1 MATRN
6 IVPNNDSEGNIGSVI
21 KKWIKGWFV
30 DVYVSGSIT
39 DGTDSVTVNQLANP
53 PGGGDLLSTN
63 NLSDVADAATS
74 LSNLSGEPAFS
85 KNTAFNKD
93 FGTIAGTV
101 LEGDKNAAIVLN
113 TAKAT
118 NATHTGEV
126 TGGGGL
132 TVDPTAISNKASV
145 TAAAGMEVLV
155 NDAGT
160 LKKANASDFLGGGG
174 GVFTPTINGT
184 NMVEVSQESDFGTV
198 VGSVIT
204 LTANT
209 TYFIR
214 GNVNCSNRLLI
225 DTADIAIIGWDRDKD
240 GLTYTSSG
248 GDFITIDNV
257 NCELANIKLSS
268 TNTTGGEVVLRADNH
283 NYGAAYN
290 DGRNKVL
297 TIINCQ
303 IRNCYDVW
311 HIEGFDLV
319 DIQNTLVWYVQATVM
334 GCHFQNV
341 SKLQLSSCEF
351 VRWFDE
357 TSLPTPSGYA
367 TTPMIELLANGSGN
381 GFGAVN
387 INGAIIHPQQTQ
399 VGIDINTASTTGFG
413 TISSSAFINIGL
425 TTGAVF
431 KPQIPVLL
439 LPDYSQTATYKFDVF
454 ANQGILNSTSGVV
467 STLSANA
474 TATTVSAVYAD
485 VNTGGSATT
494 QAAVRFTTAGT
505 GIVTYDGTKQVYCS
519 IHASLSL
526 DSGGNDDTYTV
537 GLFKDSGAGY
547 ALLPGS
553 EVEVEFD
560 GSGGFSLDVGT
571 IAINYGTLFNNGDAV
586 KMQIKSTGASASIT
600 VTDYQLVIRE

>member
-30 DVYVSGSIT
+30 DVYVSGNIT

-53 PGGGDLLSTN
+53 PASGDLLSTN

-113 TAKAT
+113 TAKVT
-118 NATHTGEV
+118 NATHIGEV
-126 TGGGGL
+126 TGSGSL

-160 LKKANASDFLGGGG
+160 LKKANASDFLGSG

-184 NMVEVSQESDFGTV
+184 NMVEVSQESDFGTA

-248 GDFITIDNV
+248 GDFITIDDV
-257 NCELANIKLSS
+257 NCEIANIKLSS
-268 TNTTGGEVVLRADNH
+268 TNVTGGETVLRAV
-283 NYGAAYN
+283 NYNAPDYN
-290 DGRNKVL
+290 AGRDKVL

-311 HIEGFDLV
+311 YIEGFDLV
-319 DIQNTLVWYVQATVM
+319 DIQNTLVWYVQATTI
-334 GCHFQNV
+334 GCQFKNV

-357 TSLPTPSGYA
+357 TSIPTPSGYA
-367 TTPMIELLANGSGN
+367 TTPMIELLANGGGS

-399 VGIDINTASTTGFG
+399 VGIDIDTTSTTGFG
-413 TISSSAFINIGL
+413 TISSSALINVGL
-425 TTGAVF
+425 TTGKVF
-431 KPQIPVLL
+431 LPEIPVVL
-439 LPDYSQTATYKFDVF
+439 LPDYSQTATYNFDVF
-454 ANQGILNSTSGVV
+454 ANQGILNSTSGIV
-467 STLSANA
+467 STVSSNA

-485 VNTGGSATT
+485 VNTGASATT
-494 QAAVRFTTAGT
+494 APAVRFTASTA
-505 GIVTYDGTKQVYCS
+505 GIVTYNGTKQIYCS
-519 IHASLSL
+519 IHASLTL

-537 GLFKDSGAGY
+537 GIFKDDGGGY

-553 EVEVEFD
+553 EVEVQFD
-560 GSGGFSLDVGT
+560 GTGGFSLDVGT
-571 IAINYGTLFNNGDAV
+571 IAINYGTLFSNGDAV
-586 KMQIKSTGASASIT
+586 KMQIKSTGASASVT